1 MKATEDQGAPTKGRG
16 SGLESRAIVMF
27 ADCLKA
33 FHAFAELSELAENLR
48 ILSLNAELAAGRA
61 GEKGRAVRA
70 LTQYTRELVNRL
82 HLIQRQSGQLMQQ
95 TYTQLAGLM
104 REMHQVR
111 LLAAAEHRVAAT
123 GNRAAAQTIG
133 RGRSALLEPLRRDL
147 SGMVSSTAKLE
158 ARIAQVAE
166 VVSAAD
172 SIATNIAIEA
182 TAAGVHETEFRTV
195 ADTMRRYVLELRKMT
210 DDAGS
215 AARSGAVKG
224 ERLER
229 AAQSNSAA
237 F

>member
-1 MKATEDQGAPTKGRG
+1 
-16 SGLESRAIVMF
+16 
-27 ADCLKA
+27 
-33 FHAFAELSELAENLR
+33 
-48 ILSLNAELAAGRA
+48 
-61 GEKGRAVRA
+61 
-70 LTQYTRELVNRL
+70 
-82 HLIQRQSGQLMQQ
+82 MQQ
-95 TYTQLAGLM
+95 TYTQLAGMM

-111 LLAAAEHRVAAT
+111 LLSAAEQRVAAT

-133 RGRSALLEPLRRDL
+133 RGRAALMEPLRRDL
-147 SGMVSSTAKLE
+147 EGMVSSTAKLE

-172 SIATNIAIEA
+172 CIATNIAIEA

-215 AARSGAVKG
+215 AARSGAGKG